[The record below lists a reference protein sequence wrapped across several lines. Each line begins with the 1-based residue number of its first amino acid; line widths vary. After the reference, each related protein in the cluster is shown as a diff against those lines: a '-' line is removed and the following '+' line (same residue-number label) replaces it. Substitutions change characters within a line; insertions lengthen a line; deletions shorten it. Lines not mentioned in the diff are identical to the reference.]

1 MGPTPNTSFIP
12 KQGSTRV
19 TQTALRRHNR
29 FNFIGFIAILLLV
42 ISVAL
47 AVAVFVY
54 QRLSN
59 SELESAKQELAE
71 KRNTFQPG
79 DIASIREL
87 DARMATAQGLLED
100 HASPSKLLD
109 VLERATQK
117 DVQYVEFEF
126 TRRPSGDI
134 SVKMKGVAPRFNTVA
149 LQAERFAQESLFS
162 QIIFSNL
169 NKTTSGGV
177 TFQVNFDI
185 AKEAIAYEAPIGT
198 LPPEEPIQ
206 TMEVSTS
213 TEDVAT
219 SSPVVTEPEVTP

>member
-19 TQTALRRHNR
+19 TQTALRRHSR
-29 FNFIGFIAILLLV
+29 FNFIGFLAVLLLV
-42 ISVAL
+42 VSVAL
-47 AVAVFVY
+47 AVAAFIY

-87 DARMATAQGLLED
+87 DARMSTAQSLLED

-134 SVKMKGVAPRFNTVA
+134 SVQMKGIAPRFNTVA

-162 QIIFSNL
+162 QVIFSNL
-169 NKTTSGGV
+169 NKTTSGAV

-185 AKEAIAYEAPIGT
+185 AQEAIAYEAPIDA
-198 LPPEEPIQ
+198 LPPDEPIEIL
-206 TMEVSTS
+206 EVGTT

-219 SSPVVTEPEVTP
+219 SSPAGTL